1 MEKSGEIEIESVDM
15 NDLQIEEKS
24 PINNSYCLRGSY
36 DINQMTNNQ
45 EKHALL
51 KIKINPNIP
60 NEFVLVNS
68 NFQIHY
74 MSISDEGVFHNN
86 SFAKEHVDRV
96 NDVCFFKDGQ
106 SPFDKA
112 FISASSDGT
121 IKIWDSRASSSVKT
135 INVNQGKQVFTI
147 DTNSEVLVAGLE
159 REIGIWDLKMMK
171 YTGKSKYLHSDDV
184 TYVKV
189 KNNNVLT
196 GGEDGLI
203 NVLDISN
210 GLNMDSI
217 VSQVNIVQAVASL
230 DFIDDEM
237 NYIQA
242 ITTDHNYHVL
252 NMFTGVSLFEFD
264 AKNVNTYIFIF
275 KKIF

>member
-1 MEKSGEIEIESVDM
+1 MENSSEIELDGVDM
-15 NDLQIEEKS
+15 KNLNIQEKS
-24 PINNSYCLRGSY
+24 PIHNCYSLRGSY

-51 KIKINPNIP
+51 KIKINPNIA
-60 NEFVLVNS
+60 NEFVIVNS
-68 NFQIHY
+68 NFEIIY
-74 MSISDEGVFHNN
+74 MSINDEGVFHNN

-96 NDVCFFKDGQ
+96 NDVCFFKEGQ

-112 FISASSDGT
+112 FISASSDGS
-121 IKIWDSRASSSVKT
+121 IKIWDSRASASVKT

-147 DTNSEVLVAGLE
+147 DTNPEVLVAGLE

-189 KNNNVLT
+189 KNKNVLT

-203 NVLDISN
+203 NVLDITN

-217 VSQVNIVQAVASL
+217 ISQVNIVQAIASL
-230 DFIDDEM
+230 DFLDDEI

-242 ITTDHNYHVL
+242 ITTDHNYHIL
-252 NMFTGVSLFEFD
+252 NMYTGVSLFEFD
-264 AKNVNTYIFIF
+264 AKNVKQIYLYNYIF
-275 KKIF
+275 

>member
-147 DTNSEVLVAGLE
+147 DTNSQVLVAGLE

-217 VSQVNIVQAVASL
+217 MSQVNIVQAIASL
-230 DFIDDEM
+230 DFLDDEM

-264 AKNVNTYIFIF
+264 AKNVNTYVFIF
-275 KKIF
+275 LKIF